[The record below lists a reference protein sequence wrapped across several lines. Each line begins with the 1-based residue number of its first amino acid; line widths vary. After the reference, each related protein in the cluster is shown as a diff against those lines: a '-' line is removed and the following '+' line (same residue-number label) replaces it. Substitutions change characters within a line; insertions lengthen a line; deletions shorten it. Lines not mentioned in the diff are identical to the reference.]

1 MANRDR
7 ATCRRCGSVVE
18 VSDKGIAVFMFCQ
31 TVGVKPRRKQGA
43 PTIYICP
50 SCVMVM
56 AVKPRPEEWDFFN
69 FAAYHMVRNLTGMHR
84 IETQN
89 AMGRMF
95 ELVIEREGK
104 ISEAEIIAELPEP
117 EVLRPAR
124 GPESRLALCRS
135 LSP

>member
-7 ATCRRCGSVVE
+7 ATPCRRCGSMVE

-31 TVGVKPRRKQGA
+31 TIGVKPRRKSAA

-56 AVKPRPEEWDFFN
+56 AVKPKPEEWDFFN
-69 FAAYHMVRNLTGMHR
+69 LNAYQMVRNLTGMHR
-84 IETQN
+84 IETQQ

-95 ELVIEREGK
+95 ELVIEREGE
-104 ISEAEIIAELPEP
+104 ISEAEIVAELPEI
-117 EVLRPAR
+117 EVI
-124 GPESRLALCRS
+124 
-135 LSP
+135 SPRQLKGMAS

>member
-7 ATCRRCGSVVE
+7 TTCRRCGTTVE

-31 TVGVKPRRKQGA
+31 TIGVKPRRKSAA

-56 AVKPRPEEWDFFN
+56 AVKPSPEEWDFFDH
-69 FAAYHMVRNLTGMHR
+69 AAYHMIRNLTGMNR
-84 IETQN
+84 LETQQ

-95 ELVIEREGK
+95 ELVIEREGL
-104 ISEAEIIAELPEP
+104 ISQAEIERELPEP
-117 EVLRPAR
+117 EIILPTR
-124 GPESRLALCRS
+124 ALKAAG
-135 LSP
+135 